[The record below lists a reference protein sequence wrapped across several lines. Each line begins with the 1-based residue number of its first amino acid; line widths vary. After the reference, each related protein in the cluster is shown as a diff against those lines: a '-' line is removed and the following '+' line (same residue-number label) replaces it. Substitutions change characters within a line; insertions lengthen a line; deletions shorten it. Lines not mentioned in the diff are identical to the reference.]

1 MLFSHGALTDSL
13 WGNQICFSRYSTL
26 VTKELRLSLPLSF
39 SMLENFKINMLSTS
53 SFPHFFLS
61 LPMSSNK
68 TIIIGETRARQ
79 LWAQH
84 TCKELNTRLLVSFV
98 FALWDF

>member
-1 MLFSHGALTDSL
+1 MLIPEVKKLMVKPFNEFYVVQPWSIDNSL

-26 VTKELRLSLPLSF
+26 VTKELRLSLLLSF

-61 LPMSSNK
+61 LPMS
-68 TIIIGETRARQ
+68 
-79 LWAQH
+79 
-84 TCKELNTRLLVSFV
+84 
-98 FALWDF
+98 